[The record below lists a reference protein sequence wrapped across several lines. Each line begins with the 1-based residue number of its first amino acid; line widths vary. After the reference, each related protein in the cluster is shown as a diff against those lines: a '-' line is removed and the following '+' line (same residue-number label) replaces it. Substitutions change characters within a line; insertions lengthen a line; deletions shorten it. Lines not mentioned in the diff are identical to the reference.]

1 MEVRR
6 ALPADPVPASSHAP
20 AITHDPA
27 PAAPHPLAALPATP
41 QVAPPGAATAHLGA
55 GAAGLGE
62 LAIPQAPVAQAQTAG
77 PGAQPGGA
85 APTGTDAQEQ
95 QRLAQGL
102 ETLKGSKTLL
112 KPDQKGPEVLL
123 IQQQLKHLGLHVK
136 ETGVLDKSTEGYI
149 KAIQT
154 GGGLGADGVVGP
166 KTVDELQKLDS
177 SAHKPPQT
185 APDPAAGGGTTG
197 DNVDH
202 IPDDPKLAAIYLF
215 NRQRAASAQED
226 LTPAQQKDM
235 EQFIKNWDQNKA
247 RYEKAAAASGVPAKL
262 IATLHWRESTGDFGT
277 YLHQGDPLG
286 KKAVHEPSDI
296 PLFKEWEPAAEHA
309 LGLKASVQRAYKI
322 DAKTTDEA
330 ALASY
335 AERYNGTGYFDYH
348 AMASPYV
355 FSGTDQYQ
363 KGKYRSDGGAGF
375 DPNYKDTQL
384 GVLPMLRRIDQHEK
398 ELHEKELAAK
408 AAQQAAAQGPNQ
420 HFAQ

>member
-1 MEVRR
+1 MAVMEVRR
-6 ALPADPVPASSHAP
+6 ALPADPALLPAKTP
-20 AITHDPA
+20 AVTHELA
-27 PAAPHPLAALPATP
+27 QAAPHPLAALPVQSQA
-41 QVAPPGAATAHLGA
+41 APPANAAQLGA

-62 LAIPQAPVAQAQTAG
+62 LAARPAATPVNPAVQQAPAAQSQTAG
-77 PGAQPGGA
+77 ATTAGN
-85 APTGTDAQEQ
+85 DAQEKE
-95 QRLAQGL
+95 RLTQGL
-102 ETLKGSKTLL
+102 EALKAHKTLL

-123 IQQQLKHLGLHVK
+123 LQQQLKHLGLHVK
-136 ETGVLDKSTEGYI
+136 ETGVLDKGTEGYI

-166 KTVDELQKLDS
+166 KTVDALLSLDS
-177 SAHKPPQT
+177 VPHKAPGGDAAPGSAP
-185 APDPAAGGGTTG
+185 GG

-215 NRQRAASAQED
+215 NRKRAASAQEE
-226 LTPAQQKDM
+226 LSPEQQKDLD
-235 EQFIKNWDQNKA
+235 QFVKNWDKNKA
-247 RYEKAAAASGVPAKL
+247 RYEKASAASGIPAKL
-262 IATLHWRESTGDFGT
+262 IASLHWRESTGDFST

-286 KKAVHEPSDI
+286 KKAVHEPNDI

-348 AMASPYV
+348 ATASPYV
-355 FSGTDQYQ
+355 YSGTDQYH
-363 KGKYRSDGGAGF
+363 KGKYRSDGGSGY

-398 ELHEKELAAK
+398 ELAAK
-408 AAQQAAAQGPNQ
+408 AAQQAAAQGPSQ